1 MTMKKKETFWEL
13 ITRLDEESAQ
23 FNLHLSEAN
32 RYFDTAAK
40 KSKQILEKEQQQLHR
55 TISKVRAA
63 IEGLGKKKKRSED
76 EAWRMRDGR
85 WEMRVFEFNSFD
97 GFK

>member
-13 ITRLDEESAQ
+13 ITRLDEEAAQ

-76 EAWRMRDGR
+76 EA
-85 WEMRVFEFNSFD
+85 
-97 GFK
+97 